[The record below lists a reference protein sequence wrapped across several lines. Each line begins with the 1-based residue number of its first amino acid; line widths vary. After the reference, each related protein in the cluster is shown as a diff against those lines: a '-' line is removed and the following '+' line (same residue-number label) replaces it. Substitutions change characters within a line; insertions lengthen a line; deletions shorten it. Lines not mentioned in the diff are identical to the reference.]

1 MDLTAW
7 KSRPNLFAR
16 LIDLLCGGGARPAL
30 SGLLLLL
37 LLLEP
42 LRIFGGCF
50 RNGGTQLEIVD

>member
-1 MDLTAW
+1 MGDLTAW

-37 LLLEP
+37 LAP